1 MTERREGA
9 VEPFLQVAGAT
20 ILKRGSFPH
29 IYVVMKAKKRNT
41 TLQLPEELIARTRAY
56 AAAHGTTMTRLI
68 QSHLEKITA
77 SADADV
83 GNDVL
88 RLYSEGRLGTRDAC
102 RRLGLRDG
110 SELLLA
116 LAERRLPVP
125 LPPPHVIEAQAEEFA
140 QLWKSLA

>member
-1 MTERREGA
+1 
-9 VEPFLQVAGAT
+9 
-20 ILKRGSFPH
+20 
-29 IYVVMKAKKRNT
+29 MKAKKRNT

-77 SADADV
+77 ADADV

-116 LAERRLPVP
+116 LAERHLPVP
-125 LPPPHVIEAQAEEFA
+125 LPRPHAIEAQAEEFV

>member
-1 MTERREGA
+1 MTERRDGA
-9 VEPFLQVAGAT
+9 SKLFLQVPIAT
-20 ILKRGSFPH
+20 ILQKGWFPH
-29 IYVVMKAKKRNT
+29 IYAVMKAKKRNT

-56 AAAHGTTMTRLI
+56 AAAHGTTMTHLI

-77 SADADV
+77 SAEADV

-116 LAERRLPVP
+116 LAERHLPVP
-125 LPPPHVIEAQAEEFA
+125 LPPPHVIEAQAEEFV

>member
-56 AAAHGTTMTRLI
+56 AAAHGTTMTRLV

-88 RLYSEGRLGTRDAC
+88 RLYSDGRLGTRDAC

-116 LAERRLPVP
+116 LAERQLPVP
-125 LPPPHVIEAQAEEFA
+125 LPPPHVTEAQAEEFV
-140 QLWKSLA
+140 QLWQGLA